1 MGGKSSA
8 PPAPDYRAA
17 AEETAAGN
25 LAAARYATTAN
36 RPNQITPY
44 GSSTWTQGAPTRRFN
59 QERYDEAVKQAQ
71 QSTSGSSGAGNY
83 LDYGGDGIH
92 WMGPQAASP
101 SASSFQ
107 MPDRNSDQFYDYS
120 PSDNWTQTVSL
131 DPRIQETL
139 NKQLALNNRYAD
151 AATVGMDR
159 AFDTL
164 SDPTLDMS
172 KIPERAINVGQ
183 TAQEAIMARLNPAFA
198 QQEEALRTRLVNQ
211 GLSAGSEAF
220 TNDFRNFNQKRNDA
234 ELQAALYGI
243 GLDDQNRKSALQ
255 EQAYIQDRPLNLINA
270 LRSGA
275 QVQNPQFSSFANQAT
290 TAGPDY
296 MGAANAQYGAALD
309 QSNAENASMGG
320 LMGGLFSIGGAAM
333 GSPWLGGLFGIPGMQ
348 R

>member
-1 MGGKSSA
+1 MGKSSA
-8 PPAPDYRAA
+8 PPAPDYQAA
-17 AEETAAGN
+17 AQQTAQGN
-25 LAAARYATTAN
+25 LEAARYATIAN
-36 RPNQITPY
+36 RPTQITPY
-44 GSSTWTQGAPTRRFN
+44 GTSSWTQGSPTRTFN
-59 QERYDEAVKQAQ
+59 QQRYDAAVKQAQ
-71 QSTSGSSGAGNY
+71 EAGRGASGGSSL
-83 LDYGGDGIH
+83 LDYGGDGVH
-92 WMGPQAASP
+92 WMGGQSAAP
-101 SASSFQ
+101 SNGSGFQ
-107 MPDRNSDQFYDYS
+107 MPDRNADQFYDMV